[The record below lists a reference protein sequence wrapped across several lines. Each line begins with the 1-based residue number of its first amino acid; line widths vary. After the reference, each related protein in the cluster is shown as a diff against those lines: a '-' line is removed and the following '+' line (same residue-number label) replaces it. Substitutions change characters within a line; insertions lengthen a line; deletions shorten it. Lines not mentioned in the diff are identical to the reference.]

1 MNTGRRHETLI
12 PLSREHHYSLLVCL
26 RIYCG
31 IENHKTD
38 VGWPNDRTGNVVG
51 FFEGDLKANFEVEEK
66 IVSPAM
72 GEVEE
77 AGAGFG
83 ELIRE
88 HPDIRGVN
96 LAGKPISRVAA
107 ITASPQV
114 C

>member
-1 MNTGRRHETLI
+1 MNTDRRHETLI
-12 PLSREHHYSLLVCL
+12 PLSREHRYSLLVCL
-26 RIYCG
+26 RIHCG

-38 VGWPNDRTGNVVG
+38 VGWPNDRTEKVVG
-51 FFEGDLKANFEVEEK
+51 FFEGDLKAHFEVEEK

-77 AGAGFG
+77 AGAVIG

-88 HPDIRGVN
+88 HQVIRGVN
-96 LAGKPISRVAA
+96 LAGKPISKVAT
-107 ITASPQV
+107 ISVSPQV